1 MINTYIYNMRKELN
15 RYAIKVQN
23 EYYANKDA
31 SKYRIKYLIVV
42 KIYENIM
49 SLNDEKSIK
58 EYLKVLLDNS
68 NKCRT
73 IYNDLYKKYSSEK
86 DKEEKGKLVK
96 QLNEYASRINAYNE
110 CYNIISKHFTKK
122 DELNNEDTITSDKI
136 IGLLE
141 KYNEMDKNTTEANRL
156 LEDIYNL
163 RVDRENKFK
172 NLYGDKYRV
181 YVSELE
187 SLENMAS
194 TINKEGFKTRELDSN
209 SYILELRNTIN
220 AINEYYF
227 INELKIKKYYK
238 NNNNISDGNNDNK
251 FYKKYNNYLRKFHVL
266 ISSLF
271 GSSNYEF
278 EVDGGMISTDDL
290 LSYLA
295 TCNLDGDY
303 SVYKNK
309 FMNVKIGTQNTD
321 KNKYIES
328 LVFLNKC
335 INTLCDLAQ
344 KKSKNKIIKVVD
356 REPTKKD
363 IINQRNGKL
372 KEIYFE
378 SMFNRTKN
386 KGINL

>member
-15 RYAIKVQN
+15 GYAIKVQN
-23 EYYANKDA
+23 EYYANKSV

-58 EYLKVLLDNS
+58 EYLKILLDNS

-73 IYNDLYKKYSSEK
+73 IYDDLYKKYSNEK
-86 DKEEKGKLVK
+86 NIEEKSKLLK
-96 QLNEYASRINAYNE
+96 QLNEHAFRINAYNE

-136 IGLLE
+136 ISLLE
-141 KYNEMDKNTTEANRL
+141 KYNEMDKNTSEANSL
-156 LEDIYNL
+156 LKEIYDI
-163 RVDRENKFK
+163 RVNRENEFK
-172 NLYGDKYRV
+172 ELHGDNYRV
-181 YVSELE
+181 YISELE

-194 TINKEGFKTRELDSN
+194 MMNTEEFKTRELNSN
-209 SYILELRNTIN
+209 DYILELRDTIN

-238 NNNNISDGNNDNK
+238 NNNNISDGNNNNK
-251 FYKKYNNYLRKFHVL
+251 FYKKYNNYLRKYRVL

-271 GSSNYEF
+271 GSSNIEF
-278 EVDGGMISTDDL
+278 EVDGQKITTDDL

-295 TCNLDGDY
+295 TCNLDGDL

-309 FMNVKIGTQNTD
+309 FLGVQIGTENTD

-335 INTLCDLAQ
+335 INTLCNIAE
-344 KKSKNKIIKVVD
+344 KKSKNKVIKIIDK
-356 REPTKKD
+356 EPIKKD
-363 IINQRNGKL
+363 IITKRNNKL
-372 KEIYFE
+372 REIYLQ
-378 SMFNRTKN
+378 SQITVTTN
-386 KGINL
+386 KGISL